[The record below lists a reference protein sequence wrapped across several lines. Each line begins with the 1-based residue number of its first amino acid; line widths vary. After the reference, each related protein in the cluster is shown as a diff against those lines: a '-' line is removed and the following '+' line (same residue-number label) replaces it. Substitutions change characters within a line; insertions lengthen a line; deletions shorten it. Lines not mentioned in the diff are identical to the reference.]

1 MSDELDGFEY
11 KGRFYQWSVTD
22 LGKDLMLIDRIA
34 QMSPSAFMEMISDA
48 DENERTPVILALVA
62 TSLRLGHPDWSVD
75 RIYRTVMGLSLGE
88 DISFVSSG
96 AAEEDEAS
104 PPAEAA
110 GPPPSEAG
118 RSPSNG
124 SSPPS
129 TPEEASSSATSSAI
143 PR

>member
-34 QMSPSAFMEMISDA
+34 QMSPSAFMEMIGDA
-48 DENERTPVILALVA
+48 DENERTPVILTLVA

-96 AAEEDEAS
+96 AGEEDEAG

-129 TPEEASSSATSSAI
+129 TPEGASTSATSSAI